1 MCRKGGAY
9 DILLKIEV
17 SEKVHC
23 DFYYYQVLL
32 SVWITYKQLV
42 QCRNTTIWLRYM
54 LINCK
59 SDCLVLRR
67 IIESSRNIIGGDFKC
82 VEYIFLPLQQ
92 GRSRFSNCKTEDRI
106 SKAKILWWQNCW
118 FCLGP
123 IKKSEGKF

>member
-9 DILLKIEV
+9 DILLTIEV

-42 QCRNTTIWLRYM
+42 HCRKLQFDYM
-54 LINCK
+54 LIK
-59 SDCLVLRR
+59 SACLVLRR
-67 IIESSRNIIGGDFKC
+67 IIELSQTITSSDFQC
-82 VEYIFLPLQQ
+82 GEYFLLPLQQ

-106 SKAKILWWQNCW
+106 SKA
-118 FCLGP
+118 
-123 IKKSEGKF
+123 